1 MIEHSAAP
9 RYRGKAGPLR
19 GRSRNVEFLLDE
31 GADTNLVSQR
41 LIRELDMKPI
51 EGAKLP
57 VAKDFK
63 GQKGYVYGAHTLRVR
78 LTDSLGTTK
87 DTFGTFY
94 AMQMDPEGP
103 DVLLG
108 NP

>member
-1 MIEHSAAP
+1 
-9 RYRGKAGPLR
+9 
-19 GRSRNVEFLLDE
+19 
-31 GADTNLVSQR
+31 
-41 LIRELDMKPI
+41 MKPI
-51 EGAKLP
+51 KGAKLP
-57 VAKDFK
+57 IAKDFK
-63 GQKGYVYGAHTLRVR
+63 GQKGYVYGAYTLRIR

-103 DVLLG
+103 NVLLG